1 MQKMLYCVLIL
12 LSSTLYSKGQGTKTP
27 DSTIHQR
34 INNIVPRLAI
44 GASRHFITEFGIAF
58 MRSNFTDHEHFGLNV
73 SNLIV
78 YLGFE
83 TMTPYKQPFIYG
95 YKIGIERVSGGHV
108 TGAIGIETGYF
119 QKDTLSSFVIT
130 PKFGIPL
137 INGSLSYG
145 FSFFTEPGMRK
156 EIGRHRVSLTYCF
169 NRKSDRAFDALL
181 AKRKKK
187 TP

>member
-1 MQKMLYCVLIL
+1 MQKILCCVLIL

-34 INNIVPRLAI
+34 INNIVPRLGI

-58 MRSNFTDHEHFGLNV
+58 MRSSFTDHKHFGLNTN
-73 SNLIV
+73 NLIV

-83 TMTPYKQPFIYG
+83 TMTPYKKPMIYG
-95 YKIGIERVSGGHV
+95 YKIGIERVAVGHV
-108 TGAIGIETGYF
+108 TGSTGIEMGYF

-137 INGSLSYG
+137 VNGSLAYG
-145 FSFFTEPGMRK
+145 LSFFTDAVMRK
-156 EIGRHRVSLTYCF
+156 EIGKHRISLTYCF
-169 NRKSDRAFDALL
+169 NRKSDKAFDAMQ
-181 AKRKKK
+181 AKRRKK